1 MPACPKCNR
10 PLAVGARSCVYCAQG
25 NTYQRRDQIN
35 VPKGATGYK
44 KTGFPWGKL
53 FMVLVVA
60 VGIGIVAT
68 KPQARAWLKGLWDRV
83 LAFF

>member
-10 PLAVGARSCVYCAQG
+10 PLATGARSCVYCAQG
-25 NTYQRRDQIN
+25 NPYQRREQLA

-53 FMVLVVA
+53 LLLLVVA
-60 VGIGIVAT
+60 VGIGAVAT
-68 KPQARAWLKGLWDRV
+68 KPAARAWVMGLVDKV
-83 LAFF
+83 KAMF

>member
-1 MPACPKCNR
+1 MNA
-10 PLAVGARSCVYCAQG
+10 
-25 NTYQRRDQIN
+25 QIN

-53 FMVLVVA
+53 FLLLVVA

-68 KPQARAWLKGLWDRV
+68 KPAARAWIMGLVDKVKGL
-83 LAFF
+83 F